1 MWNEANRNEKRS
13 IGTSIRKWA
22 AGMAGGL
29 LFMLF
34 FITILTSG
42 GQDNLFSSKKL
53 HAWSSEIQQNLL
65 LPAFVFEN
73 HYFESAVPD
82 EEESRP
88 VPTLMFEFL
97 TRLDFHEPRTMLGM
111 EIPGFAL
118 FDGNIVVAGEGTD
131 FTTMPI
137 ESAPPMEVLMKERE
151 AADDRLQVLDTQE
164 ETENND
170 ASGPAVAHIV
180 HSHSRESY
188 YPELEEG
195 ADSAFHQDVNIT
207 MVGKRLGKELEERG
221 VQTFVDTTDI
231 TQRLH
236 QKGWTFPR
244 SYDVSRTVIQNDR
257 KEHPELEMF
266 FDLHRDSQP
275 RDITTVT
282 INQETMAKTF
292 FVIGENHPDYEKN
305 LAMAKDLNR
314 RLEASYP
321 GLSRGVLTKGGGG
334 VNGRYNQDLS
344 KQSVLIEIGG
354 VENTLEETY
363 RTTEALAEVISSY
376 HKDTNK

>member
-1 MWNEANRNEKRS
+1 MRNEIKSRENRS
-13 IGTSIRKWA
+13 MWTSVRKWA
-22 AGMAGGL
+22 AGSAGGL

-34 FITILTSG
+34 FITVLTSG
-42 GQDNLFSSKKL
+42 SQDNLFSSRQL

-65 LPAFVFEN
+65 LSAFQFEN
-73 HYFESAVPD
+73 HYFGNVPAK
-82 EEESRP
+82 EESKP
-88 VPTLMFEFL
+88 VPTLLFEFL
-97 TRLDFHEPRTMLGM
+97 TKLDFHEPRTMLGM

-131 FTTMPI
+131 ITTMPI
-137 ESAPPMEVLMKERE
+137 ESAPPMEVLMKERK

-164 ETENND
+164 QTENTQT
-170 ASGPAVAHIV
+170 GEPVAHIV

-188 YPELEEG
+188 YPELEEN

-236 QKGWTFPR
+236 QKGWKFPR
-244 SYDVSRTVIQNDR
+244 SYDVSRNVIKNDI
-257 KEHPELEMF
+257 KEHKQLQMF

-275 RDITTVT
+275 RDVTTVT
-282 INQETMAKTF
+282 VNGETMAKTF

-305 LAMAKDLNR
+305 LAMAKDLNS
-314 RLEASYP
+314 RLDASYP

-344 KQSVLIEIGG
+344 EQSVLVEIGG
-354 VENTLEETY
+354 VENNLEEAY
-363 RTTEALAEVISSY
+363 RTTEALAEVISAY
-376 HKDTNK
+376 HEETNK